1 MLENSTLFVN
11 NLLPFGIKYRI
22 YFLFYKLKWWQN
34 QLSETAAV
42 FYISVMVKGERSGLP
57 WLSVLSC
64 DLESSACHGRRSLC
78 CRWTVFLFFFSLH
91 VWPWL
96 QTWIETFVFPVNT
109 DFVCRVFCA
118 SRPTA
123 HSLRCHSIDFY
134 SQARNDFDAGTLFR
148 VCLHYRSREAFGRSR
163 LTCKNATNGA
173 I

>member
-1 MLENSTLFVN
+1 MMTKPAIRNGSCLLYFCNGERRTEWATLTFCPILWPWIKCMSWTALA
-11 NLLPFGIKYRI
+11 LLPLNC
-22 YFLFYKLKWWQN
+22 FL
-34 QLSETAAV
+34 
-42 FYISVMVKGERSGLP
+42 G
-57 WLSVLSC
+57 
-64 DLESSACHGRRSLC
+64 
-78 CRWTVFLFFFSLH
+78 FFSLH